1 MSALIVST
9 SLTRTRGADN
19 VVDMAPRVPYAEA
32 AKVLL
37 RDTLL
42 NAASDLLREKSWQD
56 LKMGDIATA
65 AGVSRQTLYKEFRSR
80 QLFAE
85 AYILR
90 ETEVF
95 LAAVEEAIVAHVA
108 EPREALA
115 AALEVFLTAAAEEP
129 LIKAIVA
136 GDDSD
141 GLLSTVTNHA
151 GPILHGS
158 TVRLTEM
165 LVKQWPDTDHEALNR
180 ISRYLVRLAVS
191 YAASPDGTPAEIARE
206 TVTVLGPYLDEVL
219 GG

>member
-1 MSALIVST
+1 M
-9 SLTRTRGADN
+9 
-19 VVDMAPRVPYAEA
+19 
-32 AKVLL
+32 
-37 RDTLL
+37 
-42 NAASDLLREKSWQD
+42 
-56 LKMGDIATA
+56 
-65 AGVSRQTLYKEFRSR
+65 
-80 QLFAE
+80 
-85 AYILR
+85 
-90 ETEVF
+90 F
-95 LAAVEEAIVAHVA
+95 LAAVEQAIVAHVA

-129 LIKAIVA
+129 LVKAIVA

-165 LVKQWPDTDHEALNR
+165 LVKQRPDTDHEALNR
-180 ISRYLVRLAVS
+180 IARYLVRLAVS
-191 YAASPDGTPAEIARE
+191 YAASPDGTPAEVARE